1 MSTVLRLLNVY
12 TTPCVY
18 RYSYQNGTYS
28 VETFRTVQIWL
39 GQLKNVSGALCQLI
53 SWLISDMC
61 VIFFQGHNADDIAE
75 TVIMNGR

>member
-1 MSTVLRLLNVY
+1 MCLWLNLKAVTKSEYTV
-12 TTPCVY
+12 
-18 RYSYQNGTYS
+18 
-28 VETFRTVQIWL
+28 WKHL
-39 GQLKNVSGALCQLI
+39 GLFKFGWASSKNVSGALCQLI